1 MAMVLLGGRKLK
13 NKVKSLETMDVRY
26 SLISSISRVTAI
38 ELSLLTNTLRI
49 SLAVGGYMSVWR
61 NLLIIKLD

>member
-1 MAMVLLGGRKLK
+1 MVLLGGRQLK

-49 SLAVGGYMSVWR
+49 SLAVGRYMSVWR